1 MAIQFFSEDISFQID
16 NEKLIQNWIS
26 FVLHRHDASLGDLNY
41 IFTSNDQI
49 LQINKQFLQHNY
61 YTDIITFNYC
71 EEDEV
76 SGDIYISIDTVRDN
90 AQDYNVTFEQE
101 LNRVIIHGVLHLLGF
116 DDASD
121 EEKAL
126 MRKKEDEC
134 IAELKN
140 LS

>member
-1 MAIQFFSEDISFQID
+1 MAIQFFSEDISFQIA

-26 FVLHRHDASLGDLNY
+26 FVLHRHDASVGDLNY

-71 EEDEV
+71 EENEV